1 MPRTLPWLI
10 GSGTKAEDAKSSP
23 RRREAKHEKGSDHS
37 AEETP
42 KASKSTSRKE
52 KRDFFRSW
60 FDKDDIYMMVE
71 DEFYAMAQTFTKHLH
86 YAEYVKRKEAK
97 LQNAAAIKDLARPT
111 DGVTPRSEETKR
123 KDAAAA
129 LSARQRAGLEK
140 MGGKRPQLDS
150 DKEEDDTDED
160 DGLAG
165 TSLGYLMT
173 SPRKARSL
181 VGMQGVKSSTRAA
194 AGFAQASGSKRQKTN
209 PDAHTRSSLKA
220 EIEADDHAAG
230 ATATEDDDLDVQIT
244 KTSTR
249 PTEKKHSI
257 GSDANSPVLRT
268 SSSTPQYAAND
279 DKGKRPVRIIHR
291 TPPLGRSRRK
301 VFFDDFDELPEP
313 SNPNPSAHG
322 RLKSHTA
329 NNTKDPNES
338 ATIPNLLEISI
349 GDMLRNVQ
357 RSEVGFNIF
366 VKAKSSLMAR
376 RRAHEFNAQPPDM
389 LLDLV
394 PCGRLS
400 LNSLDCVLL

>member
-1 MPRTLPWLI
+1 MPRTLPWLT
-10 GSGTKAEDAKSSP
+10 GSGTKAEDTKSSP
-23 RRREAKHEKGSDHS
+23 RRREAQLEEGSDHS

-42 KASKSTSRKE
+42 KASKSTSRGE
-52 KRDFFRSW
+52 KRDFLRSSPSPPTSPIQRCPSEEYLIEG
-60 FDKDDIYMMVE
+60 FNKDDIYMMVE

-86 YAEYVKRKEAK
+86 YAEYVKRKKEAK
-97 LQNAAAIKDLARPT
+97 LQNAAAIRNLARPT
-111 DGVTPRSEETKR
+111 DGVSPKSEEMKR
-123 KDAAAA
+123 TEAAAA

-194 AGFAQASGSKRQKTN
+194 AGFAQTSGVKRQQTN
-209 PDAHTRSSLKA
+209 PDAHTHSSPQT
-220 EIEADDHAAG
+220 EVEADDHAVD

-244 KTSTR
+244 KTSIR
-249 PTEKKHSI
+249 PTAKKRSI
-257 GSDANSPVLRT
+257 ESDPISPVLRT
-268 SSSTPQYAAND
+268 SSSTPQYTDND
-279 DKGKRPVRIIHR
+279 DKGKRPVRVIHR

-301 VFFDDFDELPEP
+301 VFIDDFDELPEP
-313 SNPNPSAHG
+313 SNQNPSAHG

-338 ATIPNLLEISI
+338 GVKRKSRLN
-349 GDMLRNVQ
+349 
-357 RSEVGFNIF
+357 EVPTFLF
-366 VKAKSSLMAR
+366 
-376 RRAHEFNAQPPDM
+376 
-389 LLDLV
+389 
-394 PCGRLS
+394 
-400 LNSLDCVLL
+400 

>member
-1 MPRTLPWLI
+1 
-10 GSGTKAEDAKSSP
+10 
-23 RRREAKHEKGSDHS
+23 
-37 AEETP
+37 
-42 KASKSTSRKE
+42 
-52 KRDFFRSW
+52 
-60 FDKDDIYMMVE
+60 MMVE

-86 YAEYVKRKEAK
+86 YAEYVKRKKEAK

-123 KDAAAA
+123 KEAAAT

-140 MGGKRPQLDS
+140 MGGTRPQLDS

-194 AGFAQASGSKRQKTN
+194 AGFAQASGSKRRKTN
-209 PDAHTRSSLKA
+209 PDAHIHSSLKA
-220 EIEADDHAAG
+220 EIEADDHVAD
-230 ATATEDDDLDVQIT
+230 ATATEDDDLDVQVT

-257 GSDANSPVLRT
+257 GSDANSPALRT
-268 SSSTPQYAAND
+268 SSSTPQYTANN
-279 DKGKRPVRIIHR
+279 DKGKRPVRVIHR

-301 VFFDDFDELPEP
+301 VFVDDFDELPEP

-322 RLKSHTA
+322 RLISHTT
-329 NNTKDPNES
+329 NNTNDPNES
-338 ATIPNLLEISI
+338 GVNSKKSRL
-349 GDMLRNVQ
+349 N
-357 RSEVGFNIF
+357 EVPTFLF
-366 VKAKSSLMAR
+366 
-376 RRAHEFNAQPPDM
+376 
-389 LLDLV
+389 
-394 PCGRLS
+394 
-400 LNSLDCVLL
+400 